1 MPLIQS
7 TYKRPLFL
15 AGKHLETIYP
25 ALFRPEAQLVT
36 ETERLE
42 LPDGDFLDLDWYRQ
56 GSPSLMILSHGLEG
70 SSKSQYAR
78 WMAKR
83 LFTEGYDVLVWNYRG
98 CSDTPNRL
106 MRFYH
111 SGDTQ
116 DLRTMLNLA
125 VFPKS
130 YQHLVLV
137 GFSVGGNITLKYL
150 GEQENDLDSRLVC
163 AITFSVPTD
172 LTAGAAHLAKWE
184 SAVYMNRFMQ
194 SLKRKVREKAMRYP
208 TLDPEPLSGM
218 RTFDLFDE
226 MYTAPLHGFTNA
238 REYWRLNSSRYYI
251 SKIKLPTLLVTAA
264 NDPFLTPE
272 CYPIEEAKKMP
283 HFSLEIPKHGG
294 HCGFAQFNN
303 TGFYWS
309 EDRCVEFVQQYI

>member
-56 GSPSLMILSHGLEG
+56 GSSSLMILSHGLEG

-83 LFTEGYDVLVWNYRG
+83 LFAEGYDILVWNYRG

-130 YQHLVLV
+130 YQHLVLI

-150 GEQENDLDSRLVC
+150 GEQGNDLDPRLVC

-172 LTAGAAHLAKWE
+172 LAAGAVHLAKWE

-194 SLKRKVREKAMRYP
+194 SLKRKVREKATRYP
-208 TLDPEPLSGM
+208 TLDPKPLSGM

-226 MYTAPLHGFTNA
+226 MYTAPLHGFPNA

-251 SKIKLPTLLVTAA
+251 SGIKLPTLLITAA

-272 CYPIEEAKKMP
+272 CYPMEEAKKMP
-283 HFSLEIPKHGG
+283 HFSLEIPQHGG